1 MNAETWPRLPLE
13 EWHATCD
20 TLHMWSQVVGKLTLK
35 TTPLVNH
42 YWNVAYQ
49 LTARGLSTL
58 PMTIGRRT
66 LVASFDFISHELR
79 FDVSDGSSMTMALE
93 PMTVADFHARTMEA
107 LQRLGTPIHIWTMP
121 SEVLDPIPF
130 EKDTVHRSY
139 DRAWANAF
147 WRALDAMRPVF
158 EEFRAGFVGKC
169 SPLHFFWGG
178 FDLALT
184 RFSGERAPE
193 RPEAD
198 RVMRESYSHE
208 VISHGFWPGGG
219 DIDASFYAYTSP
231 EPEGYASAAVAPSAA
246 RYDTHFREFLL
257 PYEEVRSAVSP
268 DTKLLAFLRS
278 TYDAGA
284 ELAGWD
290 RAALER

>member
-1 MNAETWPRLPLE
+1 MTAEPWPRLPID
-13 EWHATCD
+13 EWQDTCD
-20 TLHMWSQVVGKLTLK
+20 TLHMWSQVVGKLTLR
-35 TTPLVNH
+35 TTPLANH
-42 YWNVAYQ
+42 YWNVAFG
-49 LTARGLSTL
+49 LTARGLSTR
-58 PMTIGRRT
+58 PMTVGGRA
-66 LVASFDFISHELR
+66 LVASFDFVSHELR
-79 FDVSDGSSMTMALE
+79 LEVSDGSSIILPLE

-107 LQRLGTPIHIWTMP
+107 LGRLGAPIHIWTMP
-121 SEVLDPIPF
+121 SEVPDPIPF
-130 EKDTVHRSY
+130 EKDTVHRAY
-139 DRAWANAF
+139 DREWANAF
-147 WRALDAMRPVF
+147 WRALTSMRPVF

-184 RFSGERAPE
+184 RFCGRRAPE

-198 RVMRESYSHE
+198 QVTRESYFHE

-219 DIDASFYAYTSP
+219 DTDASFYAYTSP
-231 EPEGYASAAVAPSAA
+231 EPEGYAVAAVAPAAA
-246 RYDTHFREFLL
+246 RYDPHFREFLL

-284 ELAGWD
+284 DLADWD